1 MTAPIAWVM
10 LEDAVH
16 DWIEGA
22 TGIPGS
28 DVYFLEQR
36 EVGLARPAPPAAE
49 IETLTINTIGR
60 AGETRIAQIMEQRYT
75 VTADGPGTVG
85 VLFYLGRSLAPQTIS
100 IIAGIGDPPATSAA
114 ALLVK
119 LGTDLPTGVTAAADP
134 EDTASVIVSGSE
146 SEPLYS
152 ATSADIAMLSVT
164 TLLERFARVR
174 AAWTRMTWRVTFRSA
189 KTRGHDTA
197 MALLAKAKMTLD
209 RSLRPKLGAAG
220 WLYKG
225 ALASSSAPT
234 DGKKETAAIFDFA
247 LEGNATEAVQAIAM
261 RATAQPV
268 SAFTG

>member
-1 MTAPIAWVM
+1 MTAPIAWTM

-16 DWIEGA
+16 DWAAEA
-22 TGIPGS
+22 TGIPGP
-28 DVYFLEQR
+28 DVYFVEQR

-49 IETLTINTIGR
+49 IETLTISTIGR
-60 AGETRIAQIMEQRYT
+60 TDEIRVAQIMEQRYT

-85 VLFYLGRSLAPQTIS
+85 VLFYLNRSLDPQTIT
-100 IIAGIGDPPATSAA
+100 ITAGVGDPPATSAA
-114 ALLVK
+114 ALLAK

-134 EDTASVIVSGSE
+134 EDTASVIVTGSE
-146 SEPLYS
+146 DEPLFAAS
-152 ATSADIAMLSVT
+152 PATPALLLVT
-164 TLLERFARVR
+164 TLLERFATVR

-189 KTRGHDTA
+189 NTRGHDTA
-197 MALLAKAKMTLD
+197 IALLAKAKMALD

-220 WLYKG
+220 WLFKG

>member
-1 MTAPIAWVM
+1 VTAPIAWVM

-16 DWIEGA
+16 DWVEGA
-22 TGIPGS
+22 TGIPGA
-28 DVYFLEQR
+28 DVYFVEQR

-60 AGETRIAQIMEQRYT
+60 TDGTRVAQIMEQRYT

-85 VLFYLGRSLAPQTIS
+85 VLFYLGRTLTPQTIT
-100 IIAGIGDPPATSAA
+100 ITAGVGDPPATSAT
-114 ALLVK
+114 ALLAE
-119 LGTDLPTGVTAAADP
+119 LTSELPTGVTAASDP
-134 EDTASVIVSGSE
+134 EDTASVLITGSE
-146 SEPLYS
+146 DEPLFT
-152 ATSADIAMLSVT
+152 ATPANSSLTSVT
-164 TLLERFARVR
+164 TLLERFATVR
-174 AAWTRMTWRVTFRSA
+174 SAWTRMTWRVTFRSA
-189 KTRGHDTA
+189 MTRGHDTA
-197 MALLAKAKMTLD
+197 MALLAKAKMRLD
-209 RSLRPKLGAAG
+209 SSLRPKLGVAG